1 MSASKK
7 KHPFDFK
14 TQYGLGFDP
23 QDDEIVVDFFCGGGG
38 AGTGLEMGLGRKVN
52 VAKNH
57 SAKAIS
63 MHTINHPGA
72 KHFTTDVFDGDPDTE
87 CGGKAV
93 GWFHMSPDCTHH
105 SQAAGGQPR
114 KREIRNLSWIGLKW
128 AGKKKPRVISLENV
142 KQILQWGRLIAKRDK
157 ATGRVI
163 KLGGAIAAPGEV
175 VPVDQQFLIPDP
187 KQRGRT
193 WRRFVALLEGMGY
206 VVEWKVIKACDFG
219 APTSRERLF
228 MLARCDGQPIVW
240 PEPTHAKKPA
250 KAQKPWRTAA
260 ECIDFSDLGKSIFG
274 RKKDLAPATL
284 RRVAKGM
291 KKFVID
297 NATPFIVPIANW
309 SGETVQSANQPLRT
323 VNSYPRGGAFS
334 VVSPVIAPA
343 THQGSDRINDPL
355 EPLPTVT
362 CANRGEL
369 TLISPTLVQTGY
381 GERDGQ
387 EPRVPGLDQP
397 LGTVVAGGVKHAL
410 TSAVLVGAGGP
421 EYSGK
426 PTAADQPVGSLLAQN
441 HRGIAAASLVQLGN
455 GDKAGAA
462 PRTADLHDPL
472 GTIMASGGKYGVA
485 AAHLVKFRFDDAGK
499 PLDEPLP
506 TITSGGNYQRPA
518 GAAHAMGIATAFMAQ
533 MNGGFNT
540 TAAKSL
546 EDPMTTVTNT
556 GSQQQLVTATLV
568 TNTTGHAPSDIEGPV
583 PTLTT
588 GQHHMLATAHLLHLR
603 GNCDARD
610 SADPLHTVSAGGTHH
625 GLVTAFMERQFG
637 ASVGQDLDEPA
648 PTITA
653 GGGGKSSLVS
663 FELSPEHE
671 EGALRVAAFLI
682 SYYGTENM
690 SGCDQPAPT
699 ITTKDR
705 LGLVTVMVK
714 GTPYVIVDIRLRM
727 LQPAELYQAQGFPTD
742 YIITHGADGKP
753 FTKTEQVHMC
763 GNSVSPPPMAALAR
777 ANDPWRTNVQHQVAA

>member
-1 MSASKK
+1 MSAQQK
-7 KHPFDFK
+7 KHPLDFK
-14 TQYGLGFDP
+14 TQYGLGFTP

-38 AGTGLEMGLGRKVN
+38 AGTGLEMGLGRTVN

-57 SAKAIS
+57 SPQAIS
-63 MHTINHPGA
+63 MHTVNHPGA
-72 KHFTTDVFDGDPDTE
+72 KHFTTDVFEGDPDTE

-128 AGKKKPRVISLENV
+128 GGKKRPRVISLENV

-157 ATGRVI
+157 ATGRVV
-163 KLGGAIAAPGEV
+163 KLDGTIATPGEV
-175 VPVDQQFLIPDP
+175 VPVGQQFLIPDP

-206 VVEWKVIKACDFG
+206 IVEWKVIKACDFG

-228 MLARCDGQPIVW
+228 MIARCDGQPIVW
-240 PEPTHAKKPA
+240 PEPTHAKNPA
-250 KAQKPWRTAA
+250 KGQQKWKTAA
-260 ECIDFSDLGKSIFG
+260 DCIDFTDLGKSIFG

-297 NATPFIVPIANW
+297 SAAPFIVPIANW
-309 SGETVQSANQPLRT
+309 SGETVQSVGEPLRT
-323 VNSYPRGGAFS
+323 VTSYPKGGAFS

-343 THQGSDRINDPL
+343 THQGSVRINDPL

-362 CANRGEL
+362 CANRGEQM
-369 TLISPTLVQTGY
+369 LISPVMVTAAH
-381 GERDGQ
+381 GEGK
-387 EPRVPGLDQP
+387 P
-397 LGTVVAGGVKHAL
+397 GGV
-410 TSAVLVGAGGP
+410 
-421 EYSGK
+421 
-426 PTAADQPVGSLLAQN
+426 Q
-441 HRGIAAASLVQLGN
+441 RW
-455 GDKAGAA
+455 GDGCKSSSE
-462 PRTADLHDPL
+462 PL
-472 GTIMASGGKYGVA
+472 NTVTASGGHSIA

-499 PLDEPLP
+499 ALDEPLP

-518 GAAHAMGIATAFMAQ
+518 GAAHAMGISTVFMAQ

-540 TAAKSL
+540 TAAKSI

-556 GSQQQLVTATLV
+556 GSQQQLVAANLV
-568 TNTTGHAPSDIEGPV
+568 
-583 PTLTT
+583 
-588 GQHHMLATAHLLHLR
+588 HLR

-610 SADPLHTVSAGGTHH
+610 LNDPLHTVSAGGQHH
-625 GLVTAFMERQFG
+625 GLVSAFMDRAFG
-637 ASVGQDLDEPA
+637 GSVGQGLDDPA

-663 FELSPEHE
+663 LTLSPEHE
-671 EGALRVAAFLI
+671 AGALRVAAFLI
-682 SYYGTENM
+682 SYYGTENI
-690 SGCDQPAPT
+690 SACDSPAPT

-705 LGLVTVMVK
+705 LAMVTVMVK
-714 GTPYVIVDIRLRM
+714 GTPYVIVDICLRM
-727 LQPAELYQAQGFPTD
+727 LKPSELYKAQGFPAD
-742 YIITHGADGKP
+742 YIISHGADGKP
-753 FTKTEQVHMC
+753 FTKTQQVHMC

-777 ANDPWRTNVQHQVAA
+777 ANDPWRTEQRQARAA

>member
-1 MSASKK
+1 MSAQQK

-14 TQYGLGFDP
+14 TQYGLGFNP

-38 AGTGLEMGLGRKVN
+38 AGTGLEMGLGRAVN

-57 SAKAIS
+57 SPQAIS
-63 MHTINHPGA
+63 MHTVNHPGA

-128 AGKKKPRVISLENV
+128 GGKKRPRVISLENV

-157 ATGRVI
+157 ATGRVVTLDQVPHPT
-163 KLGGAIAAPGEV
+163 KKGKTTNRIAAPGEQ
-175 VPVDQQFLIPDP
+175 VPVSNQFLVPDP

-206 VVEWKVIKACDFG
+206 VVEWKVIRACDFG

-228 MLARCDGQPIVW
+228 MIARCDGRPIVW
-240 PEPTHAKKPA
+240 PEPTHAKNPVKGQ
-250 KAQKPWRTAA
+250 QKWKTAA
-260 ECIDFSDLGKSIFG
+260 GCIDFTDLGKSIFG
-274 RKKDLAPATL
+274 RKKDLADATL

-297 NATPFIVPIANW
+297 NPAPFIVPIANW
-309 SGETVQSANQPLRT
+309 SGESVQSANEPLRT
-323 VNSYPRGGAFS
+323 VTSYPKGGAFS

-355 EPLPTVT
+355 DPLPTVT

-369 TLISPTLVQTGY
+369 TLISPVM
-381 GERDGQ
+381 
-387 EPRVPGLDQP
+387 
-397 LGTVVAGGVKHAL
+397 
-410 TSAVLVGAGGP
+410 VGAGGP
-421 EYSGK
+421 VYAGHPVSAAQPIGTLMTRSHRAVASACIVQAGHGEGSGVNK
-426 PTAADQPVGSLLAQN
+426 RRSHGVNDICGPVGT
-441 HRGIAAASLVQLGN
+441 V
-455 GDKAGAA
+455 
-462 PRTADLHDPL
+462 T
-472 GTIMASGGKYGVA
+472 ASGGGQSVSA
-485 AAHLVKFRFDDAGK
+485 AVMIQA
-499 PLDEPLP
+499 
-506 TITSGGNYQRPA
+506 
-518 GAAHAMGIATAFMAQ
+518 
-533 MNGGFNT
+533 NGGFNT
-540 TAAKSL
+540 VHAKDIR
-546 EDPMTTVTNT
+546 DPMTTVTNT

-568 TNTTGHAPSDIEGPV
+568 TNTTGHAPTDLDCPV
-583 PTLTT
+583 PTVTT
-588 GQHHMLATAHLLHLR
+588 GQHHALTTAHLVHMR

-610 SADPLHTVSAGGTHH
+610 TNDPLHTISAGGQHH
-625 GLVTAFMERQFG
+625 GLVSAFMERAFG
-637 ASVGQDLDEPA
+637 GSVGQGLEEPA

-663 FELSPEHE
+663 LTLSPEHE
-671 EGALRVAAFLI
+671 AGALRVAAFLI
-682 SYYGTENM
+682 SYYGTENV
-690 SGCDQPAPT
+690 SACDAPSPT

-705 LGLVTVMVK
+705 LALVTVMVQ
-714 GTPYVIVDIRLRM
+714 GTPYVIVDICLRM
-727 LQPAELYQAQGFPTD
+727 LKPAELYKAQGFPAD
-742 YIITHGADGKP
+742 YHITHGADGKP
-753 FTKTEQVHMC
+753 FTVTQQVHMC

-777 ANDPWRTNVQHQVAA
+777 ANDPWRAEERQAHAA

>member
-1 MSASKK
+1 MSAHQK
-7 KHPFDFK
+7 KHLFDFK

-38 AGTGLEMGLGRKVN
+38 AGTGLEMGLGRTVS

-57 SAKAIS
+57 SPAAIS
-63 MHTINHPGA
+63 MHTVNHPGA

-142 KQILQWGRLIAKRDK
+142 KQILQWGPLVAKRCK
-157 ATGRVI
+157 STGRVV
-163 KLGGAIAAPGEV
+163 KLGGGVAAQGEV
-175 VPVDQQFLIPDP
+175 VPVDQQFLVPDP
-187 KQRGRT
+187 ARRGQT
-193 WRRFVALLEGMGY
+193 WAVFVAELERLGY
-206 VVEWKVIKACDFG
+206 AVEWRVIRACDFG

-228 MLARCDGQPIVW
+228 MIARCDGQPIVW
-240 PEPTHAKKPA
+240 PEPTHAKRPA
-250 KAQKPWRTAA
+250 KGQKPWKTAA
-260 ECIDFSDLGKSIFG
+260 ECIDFTDLGKSIFG

-297 NATPFIVPIANW
+297 NPAPFIVPIANW
-309 SGETVQSANQPLRT
+309 SGETVQPANEPLRT
-323 VNSYPRGGAFS
+323 VTSYPKGGAFS

-355 EPLPTVT
+355 EPLPTIT

-369 TLISPTLVQTGY
+369 TLISPTLIQSGY
-381 GERDGQ
+381 GEREGQ
-387 EPRVPGLDQP
+387 QPRVPGIDQP

-410 TSAVLVGAGGP
+410 
-421 EYSGK
+421 
-426 PTAADQPVGSLLAQN
+426 
-441 HRGIAAASLVQLGN
+441 
-455 GDKAGAA
+455 
-462 PRTADLHDPL
+462 
-472 GTIMASGGKYGVA
+472 A
-485 AAHLVKFRFDDAGK
+485 AAHLVKFRFNDAGK
-499 PLDEPLP
+499 ALDEPLP

-518 GAAHAMGIATAFMAQ
+518 GAAHAMGVSTVFMAQ

-540 TAAKSL
+540 THAKGVD
-546 EDPMTTVTNT
+546 EPMTTITNT
-556 GSQQQLVTATLV
+556 GSQQQLVAANLV
-568 TNTTGHAPSDIEGPV
+568 
-583 PTLTT
+583 
-588 GQHHMLATAHLLHLR
+588 HLR

-610 SADPLHTVSAGGTHH
+610 VSDPLHTISAGGQHH

-637 ASVGQDLDEPA
+637 ASVGQPLDEPA
-648 PTITA
+648 PTVTA
-653 GGGGKSSLVS
+653 GGGGKSSVVS
-663 FELSPEHE
+663 LRLSPEHE

-682 SYYGTENM
+682 SYYGTENV
-690 SGCDQPAPT
+690 SGAGEPAPT

-705 LGLVTVMVK
+705 LALVTVMVK
-714 GTPYVIVDIRLRM
+714 GTPYVIVDICLRM
-727 LQPAELYQAQGFPTD
+727 LKPSELYKAQGFPAD
-742 YIITHGADGKP
+742 YVITHGADGKP
-753 FTKTEQVHMC
+753 FTKTQQVHMC

-777 ANDPWRTNVQHQVAA
+777 ANDPWRTSAQHQVAA

>member
-1 MSASKK
+1 MSAQQK

-14 TQYGLGFDP
+14 TQYGLGFNP

-38 AGTGLEMGLGRKVN
+38 AGTGLEIGLGRAVN

-57 SAKAIS
+57 SPQAIS
-63 MHTINHPGA
+63 MHTMNHPGA
-72 KHFTTDVFDGDPDTE
+72 QHFTTDVFEGDPDTE

-128 AGKKKPRVISLENV
+128 GGKKRPRVISLENV

-157 ATGRVI
+157 ATGRVV
-163 KLGGAIAAPGEV
+163 KLDGTIAAPGEV
-175 VPVDQQFLIPDP
+175 VPVGQQFLIPDP

-228 MLARCDGQPIVW
+228 MIARCDGQPIVW
-240 PEPTHAKKPA
+240 PEPTHAKNPA
-250 KAQKPWRTAA
+250 KGQQKWKTAA
-260 ECIDFSDLGKSIFG
+260 DCIDFTDLGKSIFG

-297 NATPFIVPIANW
+297 SAAPFIVPIANW
-309 SGETVQSANQPLRT
+309 SGETVQSADEPLRT
-323 VNSYPRGGAFS
+323 VTSYPKGGAFS

-355 EPLPTVT
+355 DPLPTVT

-369 TLISPTLVQTGY
+369 TLISPVM
-381 GERDGQ
+381 
-387 EPRVPGLDQP
+387 
-397 LGTVVAGGVKHAL
+397 
-410 TSAVLVGAGGP
+410 VGAGGP
-421 EYSGK
+421 VYAGH
-426 PTAADQPVGSLLAQN
+426 PVAADKPVGTLMTRS
-441 HRGIAAASLVQLGN
+441 HRAI
-455 GDKAGAA
+455 
-462 PRTADLHDPL
+462 
-472 GTIMASGGKYGVA
+472 A

-499 PLDEPLP
+499 ALDEPLP

-518 GAAHAMGIATAFMAQ
+518 GAAHAMGISTVFMAQ

-540 TAAKSL
+540 TDAKSI

-556 GSQQQLVTATLV
+556 GSQQQLVAANLV
-568 TNTTGHAPSDIEGPV
+568 
-583 PTLTT
+583 
-588 GQHHMLATAHLLHLR
+588 HLR

-610 SADPLHTVSAGGTHH
+610 LNDPLHTVSAGGQHH
-625 GLVTAFMERQFG
+625 GLVSAFMERAFG
-637 ASVGQDLDEPA
+637 GSIGQGLEKPA

-663 FELSPEHE
+663 LTLSPEHE
-671 EGALRVAAFLI
+671 AGALRVAAFLI
-682 SYYGTENM
+682 SYYGTENI
-690 SGCDQPAPT
+690 SACDSPAPT

-705 LGLVTVMVK
+705 LAMVTVMVK
-714 GTPYVIVDIRLRM
+714 GTPYVIVDICLRM
-727 LQPAELYQAQGFPTD
+727 LKPSELYKAQGFPSD
-742 YIITHGADGKP
+742 YIISHGADGEP
-753 FTKTEQVHMC
+753 FTKTQQVHMC

-777 ANDPWRTNVQHQVAA
+777 ANDPWRTEERQARAA

>member
-1 MSASKK
+1 MSAQQK

-14 TQYGLGFDP
+14 TQYGLGFNP

-38 AGTGLEMGLGRKVN
+38 AGTGLEIGLGRAVN

-57 SAKAIS
+57 SPQAIS
-63 MHTINHPGA
+63 MHTVNHPGA
-72 KHFTTDVFDGDPDTE
+72 RHFTTDVFEGDPDTE

-128 AGKKKPRVISLENV
+128 AGMKRPRVISLENV

-157 ATGRVI
+157 ATGRVV
-163 KLGGAIAAPGEV
+163 KLGGDVAAPGEV
-175 VPVDQQFLIPDP
+175 VPVGQQFLIPDP

-206 VVEWKVIKACDFG
+206 VVEWKVVKACDFG

-228 MLARCDGQPIVW
+228 MIARCDGQPIVW
-240 PEPTHAKKPA
+240 PEPTHAKNPA
-250 KAQKPWRTAA
+250 KGQQKWKTAA
-260 ECIDFSDLGKSIFG
+260 DCIDFTDLGKSIFG

-297 NATPFIVPIANW
+297 SAAPFIVPIANL
-309 SGETVQSANQPLRT
+309 SGETVQSADEPLRT
-323 VNSYPRGGAFS
+323 ITSYPKGGAFS
-334 VVSPVIAPA
+334 VVSPIIAPA

-369 TLISPTLVQTGY
+369 TLISPLM
-381 GERDGQ
+381 
-387 EPRVPGLDQP
+387 
-397 LGTVVAGGVKHAL
+397 
-410 TSAVLVGAGGP
+410 VGAGGP

-426 PTAADQPVGSLLAQN
+426 PVSVDQPTGTLMTQN
-441 HRGIAAASLVQLGN
+441 HRALASACIVQ
-455 GDKAGAA
+455 AGHGEGSGANKRRSHGVNDICG
-462 PRTADLHDPL
+462 PV
-472 GTIMASGGKYGVA
+472 GTVTASG
-485 AAHLVKFRFDDAGK
+485 
-499 PLDEPLP
+499 
-506 TITSGGNYQRPA
+506 SGQSVSTTVMIQA
-518 GAAHAMGIATAFMAQ
+518 
-533 MNGGFNT
+533 NGGFNT
-540 TAAKSL
+540 THAKGMH
-546 EDPMTTVTNT
+546 EPMTTVTNT
-556 GSQQQLVTATLV
+556 GSQQQLAVANLV
-568 TNTTGHAPSDIEGPV
+568 
-583 PTLTT
+583 
-588 GQHHMLATAHLLHLR
+588 HLR

-610 SADPLHTVSAGGTHH
+610 VNDPLHTISAGGQHH
-625 GLVTAFMERQFG
+625 GLASAFMERAFG
-637 ASVGQDLDEPA
+637 GSIDQGLEEPA

-663 FELSPEHE
+663 LTLSPEHE
-671 EGALRVAAFLI
+671 AGALRVAAFLI
-682 SYYGTENM
+682 SYYDTENI
-690 SGCDQPAPT
+690 SACDSPAPT

-705 LGLVTVMVK
+705 LAMVTVMVK
-714 GTPYVIVDIRLRM
+714 GTPYVIVDICLRM
-727 LQPAELYQAQGFPTD
+727 LKPTELYKAQGFPAD
-742 YIITHGADGKP
+742 YIISHGADGKP
-753 FTKTEQVHMC
+753 FTKTQQVHMC

-777 ANDPWRTNVQHQVAA
+777 ANDPWRSEERQAEAA

>member
-1 MSASKK
+1 MTSLKK
-7 KHPFDFK
+7 QPFDFK
-14 TQYGLGFDP
+14 TQYGLGFNA

-38 AGTGLEMGLGRKVN
+38 AGTGLEMGLGRPVN

-57 SAKAIS
+57 NPNAIS
-63 MHTINHPGA
+63 MHTINHTGA
-72 KHFTTDVFDGDPDTE
+72 VHYTTDVFEGDPDTE

-128 AGKKKPRVISLENV
+128 GGNKRPRVISLENV

-157 ATGRVI
+157 ATGRVV
-163 KLGGAIAAPGEV
+163 KLDGNVAAPGEV
-175 VPVDQQFLIPDP
+175 VPVGQQFLIPDP

-228 MLARCDGQPIVW
+228 MIARCDGQPIVW
-240 PEPTHAKKPA
+240 PEPTHAKNPA
-250 KAQKPWRTAA
+250 KGQQKWKTAA
-260 ECIDFSDLGKSIFG
+260 DCIDFSDLGKSIFG

-297 NATPFIVPIANW
+297 SATPFIVPIANW
-309 SGETVQSANQPLRT
+309 SGEAVQSADEPLRT
-323 VNSYPRGGAFS
+323 ITSYPKGGSFS

-369 TLISPTLVQTGY
+369 TLISPLM
-381 GERDGQ
+381 
-387 EPRVPGLDQP
+387 
-397 LGTVVAGGVKHAL
+397 
-410 TSAVLVGAGGP
+410 VGAGGP

-426 PTAADQPVGSLLAQN
+426 PVGMDQPVGTLMTQN
-441 HRGIAAASLVQLGN
+441 HRSLASACIVQ
-455 GDKAGAA
+455 AGHGEGSGANKRRSHGVNDICG
-462 PRTADLHDPL
+462 PV
-472 GTIMASGGKYGVA
+472 GTVTASGGGQSVSA
-485 AAHLVKFRFDDAGK
+485 AVMIQA
-499 PLDEPLP
+499 
-506 TITSGGNYQRPA
+506 
-518 GAAHAMGIATAFMAQ
+518 
-533 MNGGFNT
+533 NGGFNT
-540 TAAKSL
+540 THAKGMH
-546 EDPMTTVTNT
+546 EPMTTVTNT
-556 GSQQQLVTATLV
+556 GSQQQLAVANLV
-568 TNTTGHAPSDIEGPV
+568 
-583 PTLTT
+583 
-588 GQHHMLATAHLLHLR
+588 HLR

-610 SADPLHTVSAGGTHH
+610 VNDPLHTVSAGGQHH
-625 GLVTAFMERQFG
+625 GLVSAFMERAFG
-637 ASVGQDLDEPA
+637 GSVGQGLDDPA

-663 FELSPEHE
+663 LSLSPEHE
-671 EGALRVAAFLI
+671 AGALRVAAFLI
-682 SYYGTENM
+682 SYYGTENI
-690 SGCDQPAPT
+690 SACDSPAPT

-705 LGLVTVMVK
+705 LAMVTVMVK
-714 GTPYVIVDIRLRM
+714 GTPYVIVDICLRM
-727 LQPAELYQAQGFPTD
+727 LKPAELYKAQGFPSD
-742 YIITHGADGKP
+742 YIISHGADGKP
-753 FTKTEQVHMC
+753 FTKTQQVHMC

-777 ANDPWRTNVQHQVAA
+777 ANDPWQITLQQREAA

>member
-1 MSASKK
+1 MSAHQK

-14 TQYGLGFDP
+14 TQYGLGFNP

-38 AGTGLEMGLGRKVN
+38 AGTGLEIGLGRAVT

-57 SAKAIS
+57 SPAAIS
-63 MHTINHPGA
+63 MHTVNHPHT
-72 KHFTTDVFDGDPDTE
+72 KHFTTDVFAGDPDTE
-87 CGGKAV
+87 CGGRAV

-128 AGKKKPRVISLENV
+128 AGMKRPRVISLENV

-157 ATGRVI
+157 ATGRVM
-163 KLGGAIAAPGEV
+163 KLGGEIAAPGEV
-175 VPVDQQFLIPDP
+175 VPVGQQFLIPDP

-228 MLARCDGQPIVW
+228 MLARCDGQAIIW
-240 PEPTHAKKPA
+240 PEPTHAKKPT
-250 KAQKPWRTAA
+250 KGQKPWRTAA

-297 NATPFIVPIANW
+297 NPAPFIVPIANW
-309 SGETVQSANQPLRT
+309 SGETVQSAHEPLRT
-323 VNSYPRGGAFS
+323 VTSYPKGGAFS
-334 VVSPVIAPA
+334 VVSPVI
-343 THQGSDRINDPL
+343 
-355 EPLPTVT
+355 
-362 CANRGEL
+362 
-369 TLISPTLVQTGY
+369 
-381 GERDGQ
+381 
-387 EPRVPGLDQP
+387 
-397 LGTVVAGGVKHAL
+397 
-410 TSAVLVGAGGP
+410 VGAGGP

-426 PTAADQPVGSLLAQN
+426 PTAADQPIGTLLAQN

-455 GDKAGAA
+455 GDKAGSA

-472 GTIMASGGKYGVA
+472 GTVMASGGKYGVA

-499 PLDEPLP
+499 ALDEPLP

-518 GAAHAMGIATAFMAQ
+518 GAAHAMGISTVFMAQ

-540 TAAKSL
+540 THAKGAH
-546 EDPMTTVTNT
+546 EPMTTVTNT
-556 GSQQQLVTATLV
+556 GSQQQLVAANLV
-568 TNTTGHAPSDIEGPV
+568 
-583 PTLTT
+583 
-588 GQHHMLATAHLLHLR
+588 HLR

-610 SADPLHTVSAGGTHH
+610 LDDPLHTISAGGTHH
-625 GLVTAFMERQFG
+625 GLVSAFMERQFG
-637 ASVGQDLDEPA
+637 ASVGQGLDEPA
-648 PTITA
+648 PTVTA
-653 GGGGKSSLVS
+653 GGGGKSSVVS
-663 FELSPEHE
+663 FKLSPEHE

-690 SGCDQPAPT
+690 SSCGMPAPT

-705 LGLVTVMVK
+705 LALVTVMVK
-714 GTPYVIVDIRLRM
+714 GTPYVIVDICLRM
-727 LQPAELYQAQGFPTD
+727 LQPAELYKAQGFPAD
-742 YIITHGADGKP
+742 YIIDKGADGKP
-753 FTKTEQVHMC
+753 FTKTQQVHMC
-763 GNSVSPPPMAALAR
+763 GNSVSPPPMAALAQ
-777 ANDPWRTNVQHQVAA
+777 ANDPWRTTIQRQVAA

>member
-1 MSASKK
+1 MYTQQK

-14 TQYGLGFDP
+14 TQYGLGFNP

-38 AGTGLEMGLGRKVN
+38 AGTGLEIGLGRAVN

-57 SAKAIS
+57 SPQAIS
-63 MHTINHPGA
+63 MHTVNHPGA
-72 KHFTTDVFDGDPDTE
+72 RHFTTDVFEGDPDTE

-128 AGKKKPRVISLENV
+128 GGKKRPRVISLENV

-157 ATGRVI
+157 ATGRVV
-163 KLGGAIAAPGEV
+163 KLGGDVAAPGEV
-175 VPVDQQFLIPDP
+175 VPVGQQFLIPDP

-193 WRRFVALLEGMGY
+193 WRRFVALLVGMGY

-228 MLARCDGQPIVW
+228 MIARCDGQPIVW
-240 PEPTHAKKPA
+240 PEPTHAKNPVKGQ
-250 KAQKPWRTAA
+250 QKWKTAA
-260 ECIDFSDLGKSIFG
+260 DCIDFTDLGKSIFG

-297 NATPFIVPIANW
+297 SAAPFIVPIANW
-309 SGETVQSANQPLRT
+309 SGEAVQSAGEPLRT
-323 VNSYPRGGAFS
+323 ITSYPKGGAFS

-343 THQGSDRINDPL
+343 THQDSDRINDPL

-369 TLISPTLVQTGY
+369 TLISPVM
-381 GERDGQ
+381 
-387 EPRVPGLDQP
+387 
-397 LGTVVAGGVKHAL
+397 
-410 TSAVLVGAGGP
+410 VGAGGP
-421 EYSGK
+421 VYAGHPVS
-426 PTAADQPVGSLLAQN
+426 ADQPIGTLMTRS
-441 HRGIAAASLVQLGN
+441 HRAI
-455 GDKAGAA
+455 
-462 PRTADLHDPL
+462 
-472 GTIMASGGKYGVA
+472 A
-485 AAHLVKFRFDDAGK
+485 AAHLVKFRFNDAGK
-499 PLDEPLP
+499 ALDEPLP

-518 GAAHAMGIATAFMAQ
+518 GAAHAMGISTVFMAQ

-540 TAAKSL
+540 TDAKSI

-556 GSQQQLVTATLV
+556 GSQQQLVAANLV
-568 TNTTGHAPSDIEGPV
+568 
-583 PTLTT
+583 
-588 GQHHMLATAHLLHLR
+588 HLR

-610 SADPLHTVSAGGTHH
+610 VNDPLHTVSAGGQHH
-625 GLVTAFMERQFG
+625 GLVSAFMERAFG
-637 ASVGQDLDEPA
+637 GSVGQGLEDPA

-663 FELSPEHE
+663 LTLSPEHE
-671 EGALRVAAFLI
+671 AGALRVAAFLI
-682 SYYGTENM
+682 SYYGTENT
-690 SGCDQPAPT
+690 SACDSPAPT

-705 LGLVTVMVK
+705 LAMVTVMVQ
-714 GTPYVIVDIRLRM
+714 GTPYVIVDICLRM
-727 LQPAELYQAQGFPTD
+727 LKPSELYKAQGFPAD
-742 YIITHGADGKP
+742 YIISHGADGKP
-753 FTKTEQVHMC
+753 FTKTQQVHMC
-763 GNSVSPPPMAALAR
+763 GNSVSPPPMAAIAR
-777 ANDPWRTNVQHQVAA
+777 ANDPWRAEERQARAA